1 MRSDNVWAHFCMYI
15 ILKTYYTGYMMNKEK
30 NMQKMSEMLERMLET
45 AYKNGNAR
53 PGDFQ
58 WAVEEAERLKKM
70 EEGK

>member
-1 MRSDNVWAHFCMYI
+1 VKRRKI
-15 ILKTYYTGYMMNKEK
+15 E
-30 NMQKMSEMLERMLET
+30 MQKMSEMLERMLET